1 MMTFGRSVAMR
12 SAVLALLV
20 VATVVAAL
28 VAAHGSPATTASAN
42 VATSVPEAIGPM
54 PPAAAPGDPSHDYTF
69 YSTPMN
75 LAKVGYQE
83 QEYFIR
89 GVATRYSTTNPN
101 VASPIGEMPYE
112 TRIVV
117 RRPTDPHRFGGVV
130 VVDWQNVTA
139 GNDIDTEWGGSGDF
153 FVRHGWVWVGA
164 SVQRVGVNGATTG
177 ATANRGLRQWSP
189 SRYGSLDLTN
199 GGTVL
204 DDSQS
209 YDVYT
214 QIARLVRQGPSS
226 GPNPFAGLDVRGVYA
241 GGVSQ
246 SATFLIRYYNAIQAA
261 ARAYDGFLVGLGGG
275 VPRSDVRT
283 KLMKV
288 YTETDVLLS
297 QAALR
302 VPDSTTIRSWEVTG
316 GSHVPASAVS
326 PDPTDF
332 RATLGGIQTREY
344 GPSAPVDCRNPGPS
358 DVEVWAVFQ
367 AAYAALDRWV
377 TEGVPPASAD
387 PIEVASLGPPVTLVR
402 DANGI
407 ALGGIRLPKVTVPVA
422 LNNGANGAASL
433 ANPRSV
439 FCVLYG
445 THAPFDQNKL
455 ASLYPAHGAYVSKV
469 TKAVNDLV
477 ARRFLLKE
485 DARTL
490 LTDAAHSRYGK

>member
-1 MMTFGRSVAMR
+1 
-12 SAVLALLV
+12 
-20 VATVVAAL
+20 
-28 VAAHGSPATTASAN
+28 
-42 VATSVPEAIGPM
+42 
-54 PPAAAPGDPSHDYTF
+54 
-69 YSTPMN
+69 MN
-75 LAKVGYQE
+75 LAQVGYEE

-89 GVATRYSTTNPN
+89 GVATRYSATNPN

-117 RRPTDPHRFGGVV
+117 RRPTNPQRFGGVV

-139 GNDIDTEWGGSGDF
+139 GNDIDTEWGGAGDF

-189 SRYGSLDLTN
+189 SRYGALDLTN

-214 QIARLVRQGPSS
+214 QIARLVKGGSSS
-226 GPNPFAGLDVRGVYA
+226 GPNPFAGLDVRDVYA

-246 SATFLIRYYNAIQAA
+246 SATFLIRYYNAVQAA

-275 VPRSDVRT
+275 VPRSDVGT

-302 VPDSTTIRSWEVTG
+302 VPDSATLRTWEVTG

-326 PDPTDF
+326 PDATDF

-367 AAYAALDRWV
+367 AGYAALDRWV
-377 TEGVPPASAD
+377 TEGVPPANAD
-387 PIEVASLGPPVTLVR
+387 PIEVSSLGPPVTLVR

-407 ALGGIRLPKVTVPVA
+407 ALGGIRLPKVSVPVA
-422 LNNGANGAASL
+422 VNNGANGAASL
-433 ANPRSV
+433 TNPLSV
-439 FCVLYG
+439 FCILYG
-445 THAPFDQNKL
+445 THAPFDESKL
-455 ASLYPAHGAYVSKV
+455 ASLYPTHGSYVSKV
-469 TKAVNDLV
+469 TKTVNDLV
-477 ARRFLLKE
+477 GERFLLKE
-485 DARTL
+485 DAKTL
-490 LTDAAHSRYGK
+490 LTDAARSGFGK

>member
-1 MMTFGRSVAMR
+1 MMSFGRSVATR
-12 SAVLALLV
+12 WGVLALLV
-20 VATVVAAL
+20 AAAAAAAL
-28 VAAHGSPATTASAN
+28 VAAHGSPATTAATN
-42 VATSVPEAIGPM
+42 VATSVPEAIGPI
-54 PPAAAPGDPSHDYTF
+54 PSTAAPGDPSHDYVF
-69 YSTPMN
+69 YSTPMD
-75 LAKVGYQE
+75 LAKVGYEE

-89 GVATRYSTTNPN
+89 GVATRYNTTNPN

-117 RRPTDPHRFGGVV
+117 RRPTNPQRFGGVV

-139 GNDIDTEWGGSGDF
+139 GHDIDTEWGGPGGF
-153 FVRHGWVWVGA
+153 FVRHGWIWVGA

-177 ATANRGLRQWSP
+177 ATANLGLRPWGP

-214 QIARLVRQGPSS
+214 QIARLATQGPSS
-226 GPNPFAGLDVRGVYA
+226 GPNPFAGLDVRDVYA

-261 ARAYDGFLVGLGGG
+261 AQAYDGFVVGLGGG
-275 VPRSDVRT
+275 APRGDVGT

-288 YTETDVLLS
+288 YTETDVLGS

-302 VPDSTTIRSWEVTG
+302 VPDSATIRTWEIAG
-316 GSHVPASAVS
+316 GSHVPAAAVS
-326 PDPTDF
+326 PDATDF
-332 RATLGGIQTREY
+332 RATLGGIQAREY
-344 GPSAPVDCRNPGPS
+344 GPSPPVDCRNPGPS
-358 DVEVWAVFQ
+358 DVEVWAVFD

-377 TEGVPPASAD
+377 AEGVPPANAD
-387 PIEVASLGPPVTLVR
+387 PIEVSSLGPPVTLVR

-422 LNNGANGAASL
+422 LNNGANGPASL
-433 ANPRSV
+433 TNPLSV
-439 FCVLYG
+439 FCILYG
-445 THAPFDQNKL
+445 THAPFDESKL
-455 ASLYPAHGAYVSKV
+455 ASLYPTHGAYVSKV

-477 ARRFLLKE
+477 GGRFLLKE
-485 DARTL
+485 DAQTL
-490 LTDAAHSRYGK
+490 LTDASRSGFGK

>member
-1 MMTFGRSVAMR
+1 MPKIGTH
-12 SAVLALLV
+12 SAARWGMLGLLV
-20 VATVVAAL
+20 PGVVAAVL
-28 VAAHGSPATTASAN
+28 VVGRAAPARAA
-42 VATSVPEAIGPM
+42 ATSVPEVIGPV
-54 PPAAAPGDPSHDYTF
+54 PSTAAPGDPSHNYIF
-69 YSTPMN
+69 YSTPMD
-75 LAKVGYQE
+75 LAKVGYEE

-89 GVATRYSTTNPN
+89 GVATRYKTLNPN
-101 VASPIGEMPYE
+101 AAQPIGESQYE

-117 RRPTDPHRFGGVV
+117 RRPMNPQRFGGVV

-139 GNDIDTEWGGSGDF
+139 GHDIDTEWGASGDF

-177 ATANRGLRQWSP
+177 ATANLGLKEWSP
-189 SRYGSLDLTN
+189 TRYGPLDLTD

-214 QIARLVRQGPSS
+214 QIARLVKQGPSS
-226 GPNPFAGLDVRGVYA
+226 GPNPFAGLAVRDVYA

-246 SATFLIRYYNAIQAA
+246 SASFLIRYYNGIQATA
-261 ARAYDGFLVGLGGG
+261 GAYDGFLVGLGGG
-275 VPRSDVRT
+275 VPRADVGT

-288 YTETDVLLS
+288 YTETDVLLLG
-297 QAALR
+297 QAAAR
-302 VPDSTTIRSWEVTG
+302 VPDSATIHTWEVAG

-332 RATLGGIQTREY
+332 RATLGGIQTREF
-344 GPSAPVDCRNPGPS
+344 GPAPPVDCVNPGPS
-358 DVEVWAVFQ
+358 DVEVWAVFH

-377 TEGVPPASAD
+377 TQGVPPATAQ
-387 PIEVASLGPPVTLVR
+387 PIEVSSLGPPVTVVR

-422 LNNGANGAASL
+422 LDNGANGPASL
-433 ANPRSV
+433 TNPLSL

-445 THAPFDQNKL
+445 THVPFDQAKL
-455 ASLYPAHGAYVSKV
+455 ASLYSTHGSYVSKV
-469 TKAVNDLV
+469 AKAVQDVV
-477 ARRFLLKE
+477 AQGFLLRE
-485 DARTL
+485 DAQTL
-490 LTDAAHSRYGK
+490 LTDSAQSDIGK